1 MYEEKLDVLE
11 RKREGGRLFELVQTE
26 VYRKDLRPWVM
37 HRMQVARMMLYNPE
51 SSDDRIQA
59 VAILGVLENLL
70 TFTEGK
76 EWEERWALKPPED
89 ARYNQE
95 MPKEGLLSRVKKSF
109 RKKQLSISTE

>member
-11 RKREGGRLFELVQTE
+11 RKREGGRLYSLVQTE
-26 VYRKDLRPWVM
+26 VYRKDLRPWIIN
-37 HRMQVARMMLYNPE
+37 RMQVARMMLYSPE

-76 EWEERWALKPPED
+76 EWEERWALKVPEEEKS
-89 ARYNQE
+89 NQE
-95 MPKEGLLSRVKKSF
+95 TAREGFLNRVRKGF
-109 RKKQLSISTE
+109 RKKLLSTST